1 MRNGPG
7 SGASPPVA
15 VGPKVTSALTE
26 TERNILDYMVR
37 YLLTNTYQ
45 PSIREIGREFGIK
58 STKTVSE
65 HLQALADKGFL
76 ERDPSR
82 SRGIRILG
90 VDLHAK
96 TASVPC
102 FGSLTEA
109 TGPRRKAASMHLS
122 LDRRIVDGAGC
133 FVVRAN
139 AHLGALGIEEG
150 DQLLVEPV
158 LREELAD
165 GQLVV
170 ASVAG
175 VSDYYRLQK
184 RGSRVSLHVVSGHD
198 SSTLVEDPFSLVLVG
213 RVSALIRR
221 IGQTPAGP
229 AGAAH

>member
-1 MRNGPG
+1 MRNGP
-7 SGASPPVA
+7 SASPPVA
-15 VGPKVTSALTE
+15 VGPKVTSVLTDA
-26 TERNILDYMVR
+26 ERNILDYMVR
-37 YLLTNTYQ
+37 YLRANTYQ

-90 VDLHAK
+90 VDLHAE

-102 FGSLTEA
+102 FGNLAEA
-109 TGPRRKAASMHLS
+109 TGSGRKAASIRMT
-122 LDRRIVDGAGC
+122 LDRRLAEGAGC

-150 DQLLVEPV
+150 DQLIVEPV
-158 LREELAD
+158 VREKLAD

-170 ASVAG
+170 ASVGG
-175 VSDYYRLQK
+175 VPDYYRLER
-184 RGSRVSLHVVSGHD
+184 RGARVSLHRVAGRD
-198 SSTLVEDPFSLVLVG
+198 SSGLAEEPASLVLVG
-213 RVSALIRR
+213 RVSALVRR
-221 IGQTPAGP
+221 IGPIPAG
-229 AGAAH
+229 GAAAAH